1 LDTGNWLVDM
11 VNGQGRFPRVYV
23 SDSSLFTRLTDVI
36 RMVNGADEAIFKG
49 YRQVTSINST

>member
-1 LDTGNWLVDM
+1 MDTGNSLVDV

-36 RMVNGADEAIFKG
+36 RMVNGAEEGILKG